1 MRKFLT
7 AAAAALTLAGGGLAT
22 AQPAAAAPYGGWHG
36 GYSHGGGHWGG
47 GHWGGGGA
55 VAAGILGL
63 AVGAA
68 IASPHYDYGY
78 GPAYYDGGPAYGPG
92 GYADG
97 TCYARQRVWDPYVG
111 GYVVRAVPYA
121 C

>member
-7 AAAAALTLAGGGLAT
+7 AAVAALTLAGGGLAT
-22 AQPAAAAPYGGWHG
+22 AQPAAAAPWHG
-36 GYSHGGGHWGG
+36 GGYWHGGGWR
-47 GHWGGGGA
+47 GGGA

-68 IASPHYDYGY
+68 IASPHYGYGY
-78 GPAYYDGGPAYGPG
+78 GPGYYYGGPAYGPG
-92 GYADG
+92 PYG
-97 TCYARQRVWDPYVG
+97 TCYARQQVWDPYAG
-111 GYVVRAVPYA
+111 GYVVRNVPYA

>member
-7 AAAAALTLAGGGLAT
+7 AAAAALTLVGGGLAT
-22 AQPAAAAPYGGWHG
+22 AQPAAAAPWHG
-36 GYSHGGGHWGG
+36 GYWRGGGHWGA
-47 GHWGGGGA
+47 GGA

-68 IASPHYDYGY
+68 IASPHYDYGP
-78 GPAYYDGGPAYGPG
+78 GYYYGGPAYGPG
-92 GYADG
+92 PYAYG
-97 TCYARQRVWDPYVG
+97 TCYARQRVWDPYAG
-111 GYVVRAVPYA
+111 AYVIRSVPYA